1 MTTIKHKTDWEVD
14 PSREKGPNFV
24 YIHRFWHFHDKGL
37 NKGLNPLEERLMIN
51 PKDLNKYVN

>member
-1 MTTIKHKTDWEVD
+1 MNIKHKTKWEID
-14 PSREKGPNFV
+14 KSLKHGKGFV